1 MKRSLL
7 ALAFLVAPLVMSAQ
21 KNSYTTTG
29 GELIFSFADVKIG
42 GAEASKVLRFSPFFN
57 IQTQYHHDLSDK
69 FGWMSGFTLHN
80 IGFIFDDPYTAGT
93 RYKVRTYSIGIPLGI
108 KFGRMDGKY
117 FFGGY
122 EIELPF
128 NYKQKTFVNDEK
140 TDKYSEWFSGRTP
153 TLYHTLFFGMNL
165 VQGTQLKFKY
175 YLNNFFNKDY
185 TAVDSGG
192 ATYKPYATTE
202 ANLFYISLSFQIL
215 KGTDFYYERPK

>member
-7 ALAFLVAPLVMSAQ
+7 ALAILFAPFIMSAQ
-21 KNSYTTTG
+21 KNNYTTTG

-42 GAEASKVLRFSPFFN
+42 GADANKVLRFSPFFN
-57 IQTQYHHDLSDK
+57 IQTQYHHDINDK
-69 FGWMSGFTLHN
+69 FGWMTGFTLHN
-80 IGFIFDDPYTAGT
+80 VGFIFDDPFSTDT

-117 FFGGY
+117 FFTGY

-128 NYKQKTFVNDEK
+128 NYKQKTFVNDDK

-153 TLYHTLFFGMNL
+153 TLYHTVFIGMNL
-165 VQGTQLKFKY
+165 VQGTQIKFKY

-185 TAVDSGG
+185 TAVDASGV
-192 ATYKPYATTE
+192 TYKPYATTE
-202 ANLFYISLSFQIL
+202 VNMFYIALSFQIL

>member
-7 ALAFLVAPLVMSAQ
+7 ALAILFAPFMMQAQ
-21 KNSYTTTG
+21 KSSYTTTG
-29 GELIFSFADVKIG
+29 GELIFSFANVKV
-42 GAEASKVLRFSPFFN
+42 GAVDASNVVRFSPFFN

-69 FGWMSGFTLHN
+69 FGWMTGFTLHN
-80 IGFIFDDPYTAGT
+80 IGFIYNDPFSPDT

-108 KFGRMDGKY
+108 KFGRMDGKF

-128 NYKQKTFVNDEK
+128 NFKQKTFVNDDK
-140 TDKYSEWFSGRTP
+140 TDKYNEWFSGRTP
-153 TLYHTLFFGMNL
+153 TLYHTVFFGVNL

-175 YLNNFFNKDY
+175 YLNNFFNQDF
-185 TAVDSGG
+185 TSADVNGNPF
-192 ATYKPYATTE
+192 KPYATTQV
-202 ANLFYISLSFQIL
+202 NMFYVALSFQIL